1 MPRMAPTLGFWAGVA
16 LLNGHCCYRMLAAL
30 FRQSTTP
37 RDLYRNNYHY
47 GAINAKACGLALLAF
62 FLGPLYAYDPDF
74 AKQHPN
80 SPGAAASGLVFVLLG
95 FVAPRL
101 GPAAGAWLL
110 GESMG
115 ESSNEHVGRAKCACM
130 KSEAWPQSEA

>member
-47 GAINAKACGLALLAF
+47 GAANAKVCGLALLVF
-62 FLGPLYAYDPDF
+62 FVAPWYVYDPDL
-74 AKQHPN
+74 AGQHPY
-80 SPGAAASGLVFVLLG
+80 SPGATATGVVFFLLG
-95 FVAPRL
+95 EMGPRL

-110 GESMG
+110 GG
-115 ESSNEHVGRAKCACM
+115 SSNEQLVRAKACM
-130 KSEAWPQSEA
+130 ESEA